1 MGPYCIETYRANA
14 LRGEFE
20 VERATKSIQDISSK
34 LEVCNECAHAG
45 LATQVPEKELAWER
59 MAVE

>member
-20 VERATKSIQDISSK
+20 VERATKNIQDISSK
-34 LEVCNECAHAG
+34 LEVCNECARAG
-45 LATQVPEKELAWER
+45 LADAGPRKRTRLGTDGC
-59 MAVE
+59 